1 MCDCKLN
8 DSGPV
13 NRKEDSKAAACTK
26 AEELQPKCNP
36 VHARYGVRGG
46 WGGRVGP
53 GAKNPG
59 SRLQPLC
66 MAHYINLP
74 KPQFPQ
80 PPGAMHSLFPIAT

>member
-1 MCDCKLN
+1 MCDCKRD

-13 NRKEDSKAAACTK
+13 NRKEDSKAAVCTK
-26 AEELQPKCNP
+26 AAAAQMQPSAYMLWCK
-36 VHARYGVRGG
+36 G
-46 WGGRVGP
+46 GGRVGP

-74 KPQFPQ
+74 EPQFPHPQ
-80 PPGAMHSLFPIAT
+80 GAMHSLFPIAT